1 MMTIRPSHFP
11 MLLLFAF
18 CASCVLGFLTRGS
31 TASRIRSVLWTF
43 ICFVV
48 LAVAVA
54 WLLYPF
60 SH

>member
-1 MMTIRPSHFP
+1 MTPVRLTHFP
-11 MLLLFAF
+11 MLLLYAF
-18 CASCVLGFLTRGS
+18 CAACVLGFLSRNS
-31 TASRIRSVLWTF
+31 TASRIRSSLWTF

-48 LAVAVA
+48 FGVALA

>member
-1 MMTIRPSHFP
+1 MTPPRLTHFP
-11 MLLLFAF
+11 LLLLYAF
-18 CASCVLGFLTRGS
+18 CASCVLGFLIRGS
-31 TASRIRSVLWTF
+31 TASRIRSSLWTF
-43 ICFVV
+43 FCFVV